1 MLQFLVKLLAFL
13 MFLTIYGHSSSKH
26 SSSSIEQELNNIKIE
41 IEKMKLTQ
49 DLTMRAG
56 KLEFIEQDIK
66 NLENKLH
73 KRDIDING
81 LYKDI
86 EKFDDI
92 AVRQDDR
99 IDDIGLYL
107 TIFAILITVVIL
119 FFALRYES
127 IAKQQ
132 ADSEV
137 KKWIDEKADKEFEPK
152 VKEYLNKLQEKSES
166 ILQSIQEE
174 AVEIKNKYI
183 KEVDRATELNKKH
196 QKDIDLFKKMYTNSE
211 KEEAEENVKD
221 LKTIEKKDY
230 SFSDWYRLFL
240 LEYMKNEFDKALDY
254 IEKAIGKTDSNDELS
269 MALVTKA
276 ITLGRLDRSED
287 AIKTYDEVVERF
299 GKSENESLLEQVASA
314 LYNKGVRL
322 GTLDRSEDEI
332 KTYDEVVERFGKSGN
347 ESLLEKVASALVNKG
362 ATLGTLDR
370 SEDEIKTYD
379 EVVERFGKSE
389 NESLLEQVASALVN
403 KIEIFLI
410 SGRDVKEDLALA
422 NKLYV
427 DDKNRMME
435 ISMLEIL
442 SDAKRISQDEKIAKW
457 QDRYRDSSL
466 TNWGFSELEEWNEA
480 MQDDDVKNRIK
491 SYIEIFKRKV

>member
-314 LYNKGVRL
+314 L
-322 GTLDRSEDEI
+322 
-332 KTYDEVVERFGKSGN
+332 
-347 ESLLEKVASALVNKG
+347 
-362 ATLGTLDR
+362 
-370 SEDEIKTYD
+370 
-379 EVVERFGKSE
+379 
-389 NESLLEQVASALVN
+389 VN